1 MAKFPFCKSFK
12 YKWQNYM
19 HEIDVKQK
27 QQQKNAKAKIMRDSK
42 NILLLRNLLIYCSQY
57 NDN

>member
-27 QQQKNAKAKIMRDSK
+27 QQQKNAKAKIIREIVK
-42 NILLLRNLLIYCSQY
+42 IFYY
-57 NDN
+57 